1 MVSKETGALLHPAVG
16 SLPVRKGVNAD
27 EQEKIAADHIENPYL
42 YCDFRTFLYLRSKS
56 LLTAR

>member
-1 MVSKETGALLHPAVG
+1 MVSKETGVLLRPAVS

-27 EQEKIAADHIENPYL
+27 EQEKIAADHIENTYL
-42 YCDFRTFLYLRSKS
+42 YRDFRTFLHLRSKS